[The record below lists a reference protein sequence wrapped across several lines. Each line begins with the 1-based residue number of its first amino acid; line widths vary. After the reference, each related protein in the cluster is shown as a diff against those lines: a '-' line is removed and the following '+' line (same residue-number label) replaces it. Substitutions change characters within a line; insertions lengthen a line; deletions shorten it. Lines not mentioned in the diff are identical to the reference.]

1 MPETEQQTDSAQRLS
16 RWPLSVGK
24 KTKKRV
30 RNFTPAD
37 RAAHRVFEKSRREAF
52 NGQLLVCLDLKLL
65 VEYDWQLVTTEFR
78 NWPEAFRP
86 SRRLDVCPSIR

>member
-1 MPETEQQTDSAQRLS
+1 MVD
-16 RWPLSVGK
+16 GKK

-52 NGQLLVCLDLKLL
+52 NDQLMVSIYIYSGAYVSLV
-65 VEYDWQLVTTEFR
+65 F
-78 NWPEAFRP
+78 
-86 SRRLDVCPSIR
+86 IR